1 MAAATRNAATKGR
14 EVAMRE
20 SGKKN
25 WKRSI
30 AAGVLG
36 TVLFAGVSLGV
47 EARMQTERSGA
58 KRSNSTST
66 STSRGRVVEFKPEGT
81 DSWLCT
87 YVSPFFCDVV
97 PTVTNSAAPA
107 PGTAMEQRGRR

>member
-1 MAAATRNAATKGR
+1 MT
-14 EVAMRE
+14 E

-58 KRSNSTST
+58 KRTNAAT
-66 STSRGRVVEFKPEGT
+66 
-81 DSWLCT
+81 
-87 YVSPFFCDVV
+87 VS
-97 PTVTNSAAPA
+97 
-107 PGTAMEQRGRR
+107 

>member
-1 MAAATRNAATKGR
+1 
-14 EVAMRE
+14 MRE
-20 SGKKN
+20 SGKS

-47 EARMQTERSGA
+47 EARMQTERPGA
-58 KRSNSTST
+58 KRTSSTPST

-97 PTVTNSAAPA
+97 PTASNTAAT
-107 PGTAMEQRGRR
+107 PGTAMAERGRR

>member
-1 MAAATRNAATKGR
+1 
-14 EVAMRE
+14 MRE
-20 SGKKN
+20 SGKR

-36 TVLFAGVSLGV
+36 TVLFAGVTLGA
-47 EARMQTERSGA
+47 ETRMQTERAGA
-58 KRSNSTST
+58 RRATANATT
-66 STSRGRVVEFKPEGT
+66 RGRVVEFKPEGT

-97 PTVTNSAAPA
+97 PTASNTAAPA
-107 PGTAMEQRGRR
+107 PGTAMAQRGRR